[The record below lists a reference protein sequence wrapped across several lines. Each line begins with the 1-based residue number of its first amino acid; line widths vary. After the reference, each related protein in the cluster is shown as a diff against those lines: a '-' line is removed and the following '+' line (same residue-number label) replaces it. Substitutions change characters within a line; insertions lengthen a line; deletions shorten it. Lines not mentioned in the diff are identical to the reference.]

1 MLFETMQTELE
12 ETTEKVSQMVARAY
26 LRTPKAKIIDTAQ
39 VGSGCLSVKRW
50 PGPSSI
56 LSKRGQA
63 VA

>member
-50 PGPSSI
+50 PDT
-56 LSKRGQA
+56 LLLEL
-63 VA
+63 